1 MNLHRTALPI
11 SLLLLSATLFFSAC
25 EKDTEGDGLTC
36 ADLTDNVIIIDG
48 KEFTRY
54 ETYPVNCGP
63 INPYGTPRQV
73 HGRALI
79 YGSGSSL
86 IMPDLVITLCDVP
99 AVGTTTYQLD
109 NGMWLLNADPAT
121 GKATLRVNNHE
132 ETPELQENWFSD
144 SESGTVEVT
153 ADASGNITY
162 NFSVELV
169 KNGGQLT
176 DRKTVCGQNIT
187 CNGL

>member
-1 MNLHRTALPI
+1 MRTTVLS
-11 SLLLLSATLFFSAC
+11 SLFIAATLCFTAC

-36 ADLTDNVIIIDG
+36 ADLTDNVVIIDG

-54 ETYPVNCGP
+54 EAYPVNCGP
-63 INPYGTPRQV
+63 IDPFGVPRQV

-99 AVGTTTYQLD
+99 PVGQTTTYQLD
-109 NGMWLLNADPAT
+109 GGLWLLNDDPAT
-121 GKATLRVNNHE
+121 GKATLRVNAHE
-132 ETPELQENWFSD
+132 ETPEVQENWFSD
-144 SESGTVEVT
+144 GESGSIEVT
-153 ADASGNITY
+153 SDADGNLTY

-169 KNGGQLT
+169 KNGGLLT

>member
-1 MNLHRTALPI
+1 MRYFPV
-11 SLLLLSATLFFSAC
+11 SLLLFTTALFFAGC

-36 ADLTDNVIIIDG
+36 DDLTDNVVIIDG

-54 ETYPVNCGP
+54 EAYPVTCGP
-63 INPYGTPRQV
+63 INPFGTPRQV
-73 HGRALI
+73 HGRALT

-86 IMPDLVITLCDVP
+86 IRPDLVITLGDVP
-99 AVGTTTYQLD
+99 PVGTTTYQLD
-109 NGMWLLNADPAT
+109 GGLWLLNDSPAV
-121 GKATLRVNNHE
+121 GKATLRVNAHE
-132 ETPELQENWFSD
+132 ETPEVQENWFSD

-162 NFSVELV
+162 NFSVQLV
-169 KNGGQLT
+169 KNGGLLT

-187 CNGL
+187 CSGL